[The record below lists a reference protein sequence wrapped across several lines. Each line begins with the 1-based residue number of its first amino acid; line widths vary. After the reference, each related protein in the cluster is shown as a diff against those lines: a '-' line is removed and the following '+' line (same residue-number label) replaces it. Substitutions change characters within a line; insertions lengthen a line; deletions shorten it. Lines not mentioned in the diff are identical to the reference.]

1 MLCYNGPG
9 SGRVDLTLIKVN
21 TPAALSRAGLNYKI
35 IKAFLTGI
43 RFNDPVFNSAPGE
56 EPPML
61 KYTVKR
67 ILMMIPALV
76 GITLISF
83 AVMHLAPGRPT
94 DLMTDLNPQVTLEAK
109 QRLIELYGLD
119 RPIHEQYLD
128 WLSRLARLDF
138 GRSFSPDRRPVFD
151 KIIER
156 LPVTLALNVASL
168 AIILLISVPV
178 GILSAV
184 RAGGL
189 FDRVSTV
196 VLFIGFAAPSFW
208 LALLGMRLFGVELGW
223 LPISG
228 LTSLNYQQLGPWD
241 KIVDLARHLVMPLTI
256 STIGGFAG
264 LSRYMRSNMLE
275 VIRQDYLTTARAKG
289 LPERVV
295 ITKHALRNA
304 LIPVIT
310 ILGLSV
316 PGLIGGS
323 VIIES
328 IFAIPGLGQLF
339 YTAVMSRDY
348 HLVMGGLVIGA
359 VLTLLGNLL
368 ADLGYAW
375 VDPRVR
381 DAAFK

>member
-1 MLCYNGPG
+1 
-9 SGRVDLTLIKVN
+9 
-21 TPAALSRAGLNYKI
+21 
-35 IKAFLTGI
+35 
-43 RFNDPVFNSAPGE
+43 
-56 EPPML
+56 ML
-61 KYTVKR
+61 KYTIKR
-67 ILMMIPALV
+67 LLMMIPALL
-76 GITLISF
+76 GITVVSF

-94 DLMTDLNPQVTLEAK
+94 DMMTDLNPQVTLEAK

-119 RPIHEQYLD
+119 RPLHIQYLD
-128 WLSRLARLDF
+128 WLARLGKLDF
-138 GRSFSPDRRPVFD
+138 GRSFSPDRRPVLD
-151 KIIER
+151 KIVER
-156 LPVTLALNVASL
+156 LPVTLALNVASMV
-168 AIILLISVPV
+168 IILMISLPV
-178 GILSAV
+178 GIVAAV
-184 RAGGL
+184 RAGGV

-196 VLFIGFAAPSFW
+196 LLFIGFAAPSFW
-208 LALLGMRLFGVELGW
+208 LALLGMRWFGVDLGW

-228 LTSLNYQQLGPWD
+228 LTSLNYDQLSVWG
-241 KIVDLARHLVMPLTI
+241 KTVDLARHLILPLTI
-256 STIGGFAG
+256 STIGGLAG

-295 ITKHALRNA
+295 ITRHALRNA

-323 VIIES
+323 VIMES

-339 YTAVMSRDY
+339 YGAVMSRDY
-348 HLVMGGLVIGA
+348 PLVMGGLVIGA

>member
-1 MLCYNGPG
+1 
-9 SGRVDLTLIKVN
+9 
-21 TPAALSRAGLNYKI
+21 
-35 IKAFLTGI
+35 
-43 RFNDPVFNSAPGE
+43 
-56 EPPML
+56 ML
-61 KYTVKR
+61 KYTLKR
-67 ILMMIPALV
+67 ILMMIPALI
-76 GITLISF
+76 GITLVSF

-94 DLMTDLNPQVTLEAK
+94 DMMTDLNPQATVEAK

-119 RPIHEQYLD
+119 RPVHEQYWD
-128 WLSRLARLDF
+128 WLTRLARLDF
-138 GRSFSPDRRPVFD
+138 GRSFSPDRRPVLD
-151 KIIER
+151 KIVER
-156 LPVTLALNVASL
+156 LPVTLGLNLASL
-168 AIILLISVPV
+168 AIILVVSLPV
-178 GILSAV
+178 GIISAV

-196 VLFIGFAAPSFW
+196 LLFIGFAAPSFW

-228 LTSLNYQQLGPWD
+228 LTSLNYEQLDFWG
-241 KIVDLARHLVMPLTI
+241 KTADLARHLAMPLVI

-289 LPERVV
+289 LPERLV

-339 YTAVMSRDY
+339 YAAVMSRDY
-348 HLVMGGLVIGA
+348 PLVMGGLVIGA
-359 VLTLLGNLL
+359 ALTLLGNLL
-368 ADLGYAW
+368 ADLSYAW